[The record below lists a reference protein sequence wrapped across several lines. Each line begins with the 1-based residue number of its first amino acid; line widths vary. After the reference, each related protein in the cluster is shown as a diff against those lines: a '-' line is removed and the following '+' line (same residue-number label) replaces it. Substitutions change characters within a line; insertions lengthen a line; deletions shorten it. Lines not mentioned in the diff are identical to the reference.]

1 MRTARYP
8 SEMDRMMPNAAMPA
22 ATRPAAAPAMPQAAV
37 RDISVVVPIYNEIDN
52 ISGMYA
58 ELTQAMEAIGLPY
71 EIVLVDDGSRDG
83 STQALRDLATQ
94 DARVHVVVFRRN
106 YGQTAAMQAGVDHA
120 RMEVV
125 VTIDGDRQNDPAD
138 IARMIA
144 KLNEGYDLVHGWR
157 RDRKDALVSR
167 KIPSRIANW
176 LIARVTRFPI
186 NDLGCTLK
194 AMRRDILS
202 EIELYGDMHRF
213 IPILLYKR
221 GARCAEV
228 VTNHRPRVAGVTK
241 YGIGRTLVVLLDLVT
256 VKFML
261 DYAAH
266 PMRLFGGLALLGGAV
281 SMLSLIVMVLMKYPG
296 GVDFSG
302 NPLLLLTAISGLAGL
317 QFLCFGI
324 VGEVLARLYF
334 TRGNRLQ
341 YAVRETINIA
351 DTAD

>member
-1 MRTARYP
+1 MK
-8 SEMDRMMPNAAMPA
+8 SLN
-22 ATRPAAAPAMPQAAV
+22 
-37 RDISVVVPIYNEIDN
+37 
-52 ISGMYA
+52 
-58 ELTQAMEAIGLPY
+58 
-71 EIVLVDDGSRDG
+71 VLVDGKLVGTLHNRDPLAFIYSDDCLSG
-83 STQALRDLATQ
+83 LLPNPFANVIGLAAGAIATPAVLAYFENLLPEGDQRRALEQQHHVTTVFGLLSKAGWDTAGAVVLRPAGAA
-94 DARVHVVVFRRN
+94 DAKPA
-106 YGQTAAMQAGVDHA
+106 YT
-120 RMEVV
+120 
-125 VTIDGDRQNDPAD
+125 PKSWAD

-144 KLNEGYDLVHGWR
+144 KLDEGYDLVHGWR

-266 PMRLFGGLALLGGAV
+266 PMRLFGGLALVGGAV
-281 SMLSLIVMVLMKYPG
+281 SVLSFVVMILMKYAG
-296 GVDFSG
+296 DVDFTG

-324 VGEVLARLYF
+324 IGEVLARLYF

-341 YAVRETINIA
+341 YAVRETINISDSA
-351 DTAD
+351 V